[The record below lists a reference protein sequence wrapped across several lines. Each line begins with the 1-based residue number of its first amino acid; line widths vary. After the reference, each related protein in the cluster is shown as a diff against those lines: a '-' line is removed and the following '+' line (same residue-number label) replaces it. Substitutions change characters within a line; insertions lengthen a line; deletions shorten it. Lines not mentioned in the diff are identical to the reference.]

1 MPRSTIADLAA
12 EAGVSVSTVDRVLNG
27 RDPVRQATSDR
38 VLEAAERIG
47 FRGVAAM
54 RHRLANDRPLRR
66 LGFILLQP
74 EQQEYRL
81 WGDMLADATRRSAMI
96 HGRPMVRFLNDLS
109 PDHVAESLFTLSRE
123 VDAIALVASDQ
134 PKIGQAVDMVAA
146 AGTPVFA
153 LVSDLTA
160 RGASGYVGL
169 DNVNKGRTAAWLATR
184 LRQRAGPV
192 AVLVGNHRY
201 LSQDF
206 AEMGFRSFFR
216 EKAGTTE
223 ILPTLATFEDDMR
236 GYEIT
241 KRLIA
246 DAPDLSA
253 LYVAGG
259 GIAGVI
265 RALREKPKRAGL
277 VVIGNELT
285 DVTSDALTDDILDVV
300 LSAPAQ
306 RLADAVVKVMA
317 EALIGHGHASRIHH
331 ILPFDIITAENIG

>member
-1 MPRSTIADLAA
+1 
-12 EAGVSVSTVDRVLNG
+12 
-27 RDPVRQATSDR
+27 
-38 VLEAAERIG
+38 
-47 FRGVAAM
+47 
-54 RHRLANDRPLRR
+54 
-66 LGFILLQP
+66 
-74 EQQEYRL
+74 
-81 WGDMLADATRRSAMI
+81 
-96 HGRPMVRFLNDLS
+96 MVRFLNDLS
-109 PDHVAESLFTLSRE
+109 PDHVAGSLLMLSRE
-123 VDAIALVASDQ
+123 VDAIALVAPDQ
-134 PKIGQAVDMVAA
+134 HKIGQAVDMVAA

-169 DNVNKGRTAAWLATR
+169 DNVNKGRTAAWFATR
-184 LRQRAGPV
+184 LRRQAGPV

-216 EKAGTTE
+216 EKAGTTQ
-223 ILPTLATFEDDMR
+223 ILSTLVTFEDDMR
-236 GYEIT
+236 SYEIM
-241 KRLIA
+241 KRMIA
-246 DAPDLSA
+246 DAPDLTA

-265 RALREKPKRAGL
+265 MALREEPKREGL

-285 DVTSDALTDDILDVV
+285 DVTRDALTDGIMDVV

-306 RLADAVVKVMA
+306 RLADAVVNVMA
-317 EALIGHGHASRIHH
+317 EALIGREHPSRIHH

>member
-1 MPRSTIADLAA
+1 
-12 EAGVSVSTVDRVLNG
+12 
-27 RDPVRQATSDR
+27 
-38 VLEAAERIG
+38 
-47 FRGVAAM
+47 
-54 RHRLANDRPLRR
+54 
-66 LGFILLQP
+66 
-74 EQQEYRL
+74 
-81 WGDMLADATRRSAMI
+81 
-96 HGRPMVRFLNDLS
+96 MVRFLNDLS
-109 PDHVAESLFTLSRE
+109 PDHVAGSLLTLSRE
-123 VDAIALVASDQ
+123 VDAIALVAPDQ

-160 RGASGYVGL
+160 RGASGYIGL
-169 DNVNKGRTAAWLATR
+169 DNLNKGRTAAWFSTR
-184 LRQRAGPV
+184 LRRQAGPV

-206 AEMGFRSFFR
+206 AEMGFRSYFR
-216 EKAGTTE
+216 EIGGNAE
-223 ILPTLATFEDDMR
+223 ILSTLATFEDDVR
-236 GYEIT
+236 GYEVT

-246 DAPDLSA
+246 DAPDLTA

-265 RALREKPKRAGL
+265 NALREGPKPAGL

-285 DVTSDALTDDILDVV
+285 DVTRNALTDHILDVV

-306 RLADAVVKVMA
+306 GLASAVVKVMA
-317 EALIGHGHASRIHH
+317 EASIGHGLPSRLQH